1 MGDGILGKFI
11 YFWIFLI
18 GGLFAARIFGIAD
31 TMGNMVVLSIALA
44 FIYVGW
50 TFLRAKSKK
59 NAAEKQAASPSASR
73 VGQNKRK
80 KKKK

>member
-1 MGDGILGKFI
+1 MGNGILGKFI

-18 GGLFAARIFGIAD
+18 GGLCAAKLFGIAD
-31 TMGNMVVLSIALA
+31 TPGNMVVLSVSLA

-50 TFLRAKSKK
+50 TFLRAKPKK
-59 NAAEKQAASPSASR
+59 NMAEKDAVPAPR
-73 VGQNKRK
+73 NNHK